1 MSRKLIMTLAI
12 FFVMFSVTVSSGQ
25 GTGSIGSKLIDELA
39 YDDISWDIPRL
50 GEDVIVDT
58 LPNGM
63 VLFMMEDHRLPVF
76 NVRALIRVGEM
87 FVPKEQM
94 GVIELADEVMRT
106 GGTATLE
113 PDKLNEELEYIA
125 ASVET
130 WIGNESG
137 GVSLNCMSKDIDKGL
152 GLFADV
158 MMHPAFRQEK
168 IDLQKDKIKE
178 SIRRRNDS
186 PGSIC
191 SREFYNLIY
200 DDHFYG
206 TMLEWDY
213 VKDVTQEDLIE
224 FHSKYYFPNNVWLG
238 ITGDF
243 DMDEIKLKIMAVFE
257 EWESRDIE
265 FPQVPK
271 VSTEPRTGVY
281 LIDKDLT
288 QSNIRFGHLG
298 IDEYNPDRFPIAIMN
313 YILGG
318 GSFTSRMTT
327 EVRSNMGLAYSVG
340 CGYQTSRRDLGT
352 FYAYCQTKTET
363 THKAISEMVR
373 QIRLIREEKVTEY
386 ELNSAKDSFINRFVF
401 RFTNPSSIVAQLM
414 HLEYEGLPRDFY
426 ETYLDNVR
434 DVTKDEV
441 LRVAKEYLKPD
452 KMTFL
457 VVGKI
462 DGFDAPL
469 DEFGEITNIELTEPI
484 VD

>member
-1 MSRKLIMTLAI
+1 
-12 FFVMFSVTVSSGQ
+12 
-25 GTGSIGSKLIDELA
+25 
-39 YDDISWDIPRL
+39 
-50 GEDVIVDT
+50 
-58 LPNGM
+58 
-63 VLFMMEDHRLPVF
+63 
-76 NVRALIRVGEM
+76 
-87 FVPKEQM
+87 
-94 GVIELADEVMRT
+94 
-106 GGTATLE
+106 
-113 PDKLNEELEYIA
+113 
-125 ASVET
+125 
-130 WIGNESG
+130 
-137 GVSLNCMSKDIDKGL
+137 
-152 GLFADV
+152 
-158 MMHPAFRQEK
+158 
-168 IDLQKDKIKE
+168 
-178 SIRRRNDS
+178 
-186 PGSIC
+186 
-191 SREFYNLIY
+191 
-200 DDHFYG
+200 
-206 TMLEWDY
+206 MLEWDY